1 MIKFEINY
9 WQNCT
14 QEPVFFWGV
23 GLNVNGFFREKL
35 GYIRAGKFGERK
47 NITIP
52 KPD

>member
-1 MIKFEINY
+1 MAKLNTRA
-9 WQNCT
+9 C
-14 QEPVFFWGV
+14 VFLGV
-23 GLNVNGFFREKL
+23 GLNVNGFLREKM

>member
-1 MIKFEINY
+1 MAKLY
-9 WQNCT
+9 TRALCLR
-14 QEPVFFWGV
+14 GV
-23 GLNVNGFFREKL
+23 GLNVNGFFREKM